1 MTEEHEQMIEDCIAR
16 QDRMSAWECNFIDS
30 AADWLSRGGKTLTER
45 QAAIL
50 DRIWERVTE
59 KG

>member
-1 MTEEHEQMIEDCIAR
+1 MIEDCIAR
-16 QDRMSAWECNFIDS
+16 QDSMSAWECNFVDS

-50 DRIWERVTE
+50 GRIWKLVTE